1 MIDDAQLIALTACVS
16 LGIAIQGGGTCLV
29 TAIEEFSNG
38 QFERCLA
45 LLETI
50 LWVTLLV
57 GFTRFFGF
65 HLVPAPQV
73 GQSLSVLIGG
83 IMLGLGASL
92 NGACA
97 LGTLARI
104 GSGQWHYFL
113 TLIGIMLAMQGA
125 ASTGIMT
132 HAGQSKSSIANVE
145 LLLAGSA
152 ALLVAIRW
160 LTPRS
165 WVDDRG
171 CSGGKEFKLAT
182 VAMGLSFSIIFL
194 TVGPWSYTG
203 ALFQLAHDGPIAH
216 KYNLLLVSALIGGT
230 IAGGWTA
237 SRRAD
242 HGQRPGFIRL
252 GKCLLG
258 GMLMG
263 VGGSLVPG
271 GNDQLVLLNAPMFE
285 PFAWIALAAM
295 TTTISVF
302 VFLRRQ
308 FDR

>member
-1 MIDDAQLIALTACVS
+1 MIDCAQLIALTACVS
-16 LGIAIQGGGTCLV
+16 LGVAIQRGGTCLV
-29 TAIEEFSNG
+29 TAIEECSNG

-45 LLETI
+45 LVETI
-50 LWVTLLV
+50 LWVTLFI
-57 GFTRFFGF
+57 GFIKLFGF
-65 HLVPAPQV
+65 HLILAPQV
-73 GQSLSVLIGG
+73 KQSLSVVIGG
-83 IMLGLGASL
+83 ILLGLGASL

-125 ASTGIMT
+125 VSAGIMT
-132 HAGQSKSSIANVE
+132 HAGQSESSIADVE

-152 ALLVAIRW
+152 VFLVAIRW
-160 LTPRS
+160 LTPKS
-165 WVDDRG
+165 WVDDRR
-171 CSGGKEFKLAT
+171 CSGGKAFKLAT
-182 VAMGLSFSIIFL
+182 VVMGLSFSLIFL

-216 KYNLLLVSALIGGT
+216 KFDLLLVSALIGGT

-237 SRRAD
+237 SRPAD

-263 VGGSLVPG
+263 AGGSLVPG
-271 GNDQLVLLNAPMFE
+271 GNDQLILLNAPMFE

-295 TTTISVF
+295 TTTISAF